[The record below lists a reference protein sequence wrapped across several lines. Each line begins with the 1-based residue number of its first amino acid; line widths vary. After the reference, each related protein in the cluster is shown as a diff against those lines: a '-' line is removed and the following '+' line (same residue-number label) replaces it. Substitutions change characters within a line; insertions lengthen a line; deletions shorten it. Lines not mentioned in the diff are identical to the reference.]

1 MADVG
6 GVPASEPAES
16 GGLARAHGYSGSQI
30 SDLLARL
37 VVGFWFL
44 FQAANFLRAIVGML
58 PSSGWLELDTL
69 SVARIG
75 AKLCIFS
82 FLVTMGVL
90 TLVRMRP
97 IAKAEG
103 WQPRVTALLGTYLLY
118 AMLFLPSRDD
128 LGVGL
133 HLLSA
138 VLVATGN
145 TLALIVISRLG
156 RSFSINAEA
165 RQLVTGGPYALV
177 RHPLYLA
184 EQVGLLGVFIE
195 YCSWPAAALM
205 IAQFAFQV
213 QRMRN
218 EEAILLASFPDYRLY
233 MDRTARLVPGIW

>member
-1 MADVG
+1 MVDAG
-6 GVPASEPAES
+6 SVPAGEPVPGAAS
-16 GGLARAHGYSGSQI
+16 APAPDYSRGEV
-30 SDLLARL
+30 SDLLVRL
-37 VVGFWFL
+37 FVASWFL
-44 FQAANFLRAIVGML
+44 LQAANFLRAIIGML
-58 PSSGWLELDTL
+58 PPAGWLELDTL
-69 SVARIG
+69 GAARIG
-75 AKLCIFS
+75 AKICIF
-82 FLVTMGVL
+82 FFFVTMGVL
-90 TLVRMRP
+90 TLVRVRP

-118 AMLFLPSRDD
+118 AMLFLPTRED

-138 VLVATGN
+138 ALVAAGN

-195 YCSWPAAALM
+195 FASWPAAALM
-205 IAQFAFQV
+205 VAQFAFQF

-218 EEAILLASFPDYRLY
+218 EEAILLASFPDYRAY
-233 MDRTARLVPGIW
+233 MDRTARLIPGIW